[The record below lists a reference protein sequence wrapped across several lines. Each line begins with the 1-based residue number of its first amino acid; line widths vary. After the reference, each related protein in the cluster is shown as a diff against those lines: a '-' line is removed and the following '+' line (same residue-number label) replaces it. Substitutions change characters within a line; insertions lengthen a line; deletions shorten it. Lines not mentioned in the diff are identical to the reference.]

1 LPSGPQK
8 RVQSRTITLPPEL
21 WAVIEDRARAKHH
34 GNVSATIAQDLAQL
48 YGRETPEDAMLKR
61 IEQAIREVLARLSTK
76 EDVSGNEA

>member
-8 RVQSRTITLPPEL
+8 RVQSRSITLTPEL
-21 WAVIEDRARAKHH
+21 WAEIETRARAKHH

-61 IEQAIREVLARLSTK
+61 IEQAIREMLDNLHA
-76 EDVSGNEA
+76 GA

>member
-1 LPSGPQK
+1 MTSGPAK

-61 IEQAIREVLARLSTK
+61 IEGAIRAMLERMTK
-76 EDVSGNEA
+76 